1 MGNQYQQQQ
10 LRGSTRCGK
19 LLLVPSPQPTNH
31 ECKSRSFV
39 RVIYILK
46 ANLAPRNASTNGG
59 RHPQRCRTKQYRV
72 ASSKGSFLKACSCN
86 LTSMQP
92 SEGAD
97 VESEY
102 DDEAMEVDDEQ
113 GRDDAEPVSP

>member
-1 MGNQYQQQQ
+1 
-10 LRGSTRCGK
+10 
-19 LLLVPSPQPTNH
+19 
-31 ECKSRSFV
+31 
-39 RVIYILK
+39 
-46 ANLAPRNASTNGG
+46 
-59 RHPQRCRTKQYRV
+59 
-72 ASSKGSFLKACSCN
+72 
-86 LTSMQP
+86 MQP